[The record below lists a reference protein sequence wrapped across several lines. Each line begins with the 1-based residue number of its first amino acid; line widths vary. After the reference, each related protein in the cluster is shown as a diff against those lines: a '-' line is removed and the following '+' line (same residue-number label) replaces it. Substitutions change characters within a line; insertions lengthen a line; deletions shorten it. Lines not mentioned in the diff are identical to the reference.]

1 MKKIVL
7 IGVLA
12 ASLAACN
19 NGDSAVDNKKD
30 SLDSIA
36 KEQKSIIDST
46 AEKKE
51 DKIDSLTDKKKDAL
65 DRQDSIRN
73 HKDTA
78 KHK

>member
-7 IGVLA
+7 LGFIA

-19 NGDSAVDNKKD
+19 NSADTTSDKKD
-30 SLDSIA
+30 SLDSAA
-36 KEQKSIIDST
+36 KVMKTAIDST

-51 DKIDSLTDKKKDAL
+51 DKIDSVTEKKKEAL
-65 DRQDSIRN
+65 DRADSLK
-73 HKDTA
+73 HSKDSV